1 MSRTRDKYISM
12 RVDEGVYNEV
22 KKRAESAGQTVSDY
36 MLGVVEDVI
45 DGDKDLILLLRNTYE
60 EVLKLGDM
68 LSILMGFNT
77 EAYATILSRISVDL
91 SETQLKA
98 SKERRESAL
107 NGLRKYIRETNERLN
122 EGANVWVGEKP
133 YQDQSTGM
141 TLS

>member
-1 MSRTRDKYISM
+1 MGKTRDKYISM
-12 RVDEGVYNEV
+12 RVDEGIYNEV
-22 KKRAESAGQTVSDY
+22 KKRAESADQTVSDY
-36 MLGVVEDVI
+36 MLGIVEDLI

-91 SETQLKA
+91 SEAQLKA

-122 EGANVWVGEKP
+122 EGANVWIGEIP
-133 YQDQSTGM
+133 AVTDS
-141 TLS
+141 

>member
-1 MSRTRDKYISM
+1 MSKTRDKFISM
-12 RVDEGVYNEV
+12 RVDEGIYNEV

-77 EAYATILSRISVDL
+77 EAYATILSRISVDF
-91 SETQLKA
+91 SEAQLKA

-122 EGANVWVGEKP
+122 EGANVWVGKNPIKTSPQE
-133 YQDQSTGM
+133 
-141 TLS
+141 

>member
-1 MSRTRDKYISM
+1 MSKTRDKFISM
-12 RVDEGVYNEV
+12 RVDEGIYNEV

-77 EAYATILSRISVDL
+77 EAYATMLSRL
-91 SETQLKA
+91 SINLSAEELRR
-98 SKERRESAL
+98 SKENRTGAL
-107 NGLRKYIRETNERLN
+107 SGLRKYIRETNERLN
-122 EGANVWVGEKP
+122 EGANVWIGETPVTMQPEKE
-133 YQDQSTGM
+133 
-141 TLS
+141 

>member
-1 MSRTRDKYISM
+1 MGKTRDKYISM
-12 RVDEGVYNEV
+12 RVDEGIYNEV
-22 KKRAESAGQTVSDY
+22 KKRAESADQTVSDY
-36 MLGVVEDVI
+36 MLGIVEDLI
-45 DGDKDLILLLRNTYE
+45 DGDKDLLLLLRNTYE

-91 SETQLKA
+91 SEAQLKA

-122 EGANVWVGEKP
+122 EGANVWIGEIP
-133 YQDQSTGM
+133 AVTDS
-141 TLS
+141 

>member
-1 MSRTRDKYISM
+1 MSKTRDKFISM
-12 RVDEGVYNEV
+12 RVDEGIYNEV

-45 DGDKDLILLLRNTYE
+45 DGDKDHILLLRNTYE

-77 EAYATILSRISVDL
+77 EAYATMLSRISVDL
-91 SETQLKA
+91 TEAQLKA

-107 NGLRKYIRETNERLN
+107 NGLRKYIRETKERLN
-122 EGANVWVGEKP
+122 EGANVWVGENPIKTSS
-133 YQDQSTGM
+133 QE
-141 TLS
+141 